1 MRGVDDLLAAALRQM
16 TVLDEPGTGVSLGGF
31 WVKRPVVLA
40 FVRHLGCIFC
50 RQQVAR
56 LSKRLPEIERRGG
69 TLVVVG
75 PAKPEHIKGF
85 RESTGY
91 QGALFVDPA
100 LRAFRTAGLVHGWA
114 STYHPL
120 SVLKGIG
127 ALARGFRQVGDRKST
142 RLNSSHL
149 GISYAVFCLKKKKNT
164 KTCSA
169 HKKIISPIDTCS

>member
-1 MRGVDDLLAAALRQM
+1 MDDLLAAALAQL
-16 TVLDEPGTGVSLGGF
+16 TVQDEAGAAVSFRGL
-31 WVKRPVVLA
+31 WAERTVVLA

-50 RQQVAR
+50 RQQVAG

-69 TLVVVG
+69 TLVGVG
-75 PAKPEHIKGF
+75 PAKPEHNKGF

-127 ALARGFRQVGDRKST
+127 AMAR
-142 RLNSSHL
+142 
-149 GISYAVFCLKKKKNT
+149 
-164 KTCSA
+164 
-169 HKKIISPIDTCS
+169 